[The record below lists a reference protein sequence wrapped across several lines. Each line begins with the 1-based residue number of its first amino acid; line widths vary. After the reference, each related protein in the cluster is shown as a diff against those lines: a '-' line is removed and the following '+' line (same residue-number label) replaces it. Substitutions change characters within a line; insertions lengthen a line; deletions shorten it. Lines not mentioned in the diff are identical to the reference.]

1 MVLEES
7 RTETSSI
14 AWVTGRHEAGNEGR
28 RLSIKS
34 FDDRFITLPGMSTH
48 QPQNY
53 TSFTANFH
61 SITFLLKGETVI
73 YVKGT
78 LLWSGHLTHTKKIIF
93 IYLFYVLRHQY
104 LFLDTLKSPPLGL
117 TIH

>member
-1 MVLEES
+1 MVMEES

-14 AWVTGRHEAGNEGR
+14 AWVTGRHEAGDEGR

-53 TSFTANFH
+53 TSFIANFH
-61 SITFLLKGETVI
+61 SINFLLKGETVI

-78 LLWSGHLTHTKKIIF
+78 PLSFDTHNF
-93 IYLFYVLRHQY
+93 FFFLNIYFMFCGINTY
-104 LFLDTLKSPPLGL
+104 LVIP
-117 TIH
+117 